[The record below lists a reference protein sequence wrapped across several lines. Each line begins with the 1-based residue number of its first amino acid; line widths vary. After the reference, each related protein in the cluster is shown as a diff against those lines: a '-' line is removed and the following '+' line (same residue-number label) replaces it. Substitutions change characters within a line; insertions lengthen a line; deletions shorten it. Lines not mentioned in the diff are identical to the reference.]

1 MHKMK
6 MIEELT
12 IEKLREYGFTETFI
26 EHLQSQD
33 KYECFCHNN
42 NGIFWA
48 SNVEHK
54 IYSGKEASRKNYLR
68 GDYFAFPYEDLDLI
82 PEYYEFRL
90 SKFIEGQRELIG
102 TIFNENEA
110 KQRFQKNEIL
120 ITEKAIRENEQYQ
133 IMRSYA
139 IRAEK
144 LRHYLIWLNGLNYLP
159 PQQTETKTEQET
171 PKKFT
176 ANEYA
181 LTYIFDLYANG
192 KQIPTNK
199 TEGGYNKKAL
209 IQIGIVLYQFDEK
222 KDTFYR
228 AVKNVAE
235 KFDLNKKQDLINISQ
250 SWIEAV
256 KTLSKNWNKTEKYL
270 KEKKLIGE

>member
-1 MHKMK
+1 MNTNKTK
-6 MIEELT
+6 LDFTKDKLKNIILELANLNGYEKPSTYLNELLEEVKKFKSFEL
-12 IEKLREYGFTETFI
+12 EQKFF
-26 EHLQSQD
+26 
-33 KYECFCHNN
+33 
-42 NGIFWA
+42 
-48 SNVEHK
+48 
-54 IYSGKEASRKNYLR
+54 
-68 GDYFAFPYEDLDLI
+68 LDI
-82 PEYYEFRL
+82 
-90 SKFIEGQRELIG
+90 
-102 TIFNENEA
+102 
-110 KQRFQKNEIL
+110 
-120 ITEKAIRENEQYQ
+120 
-133 IMRSYA
+133 
-139 IRAEK
+139 
-144 LRHYLIWLNGLNYLP
+144 HYLCKENSENFWSESHRKDITRWLGKARILTDVFKTTWDNLT
-159 PQQTETKTEQET
+159 PQQAETKTEQET

-199 TEGGYNKKAL
+199 TEGGYNKKVL
-209 IQIGIVLYQFDEK
+209 IQTGIELYQFDEK

-256 KTLSKNWNKTEKYL
+256 KTLSKDWNKTEKYL